1 MANRVYIHRHID
13 SCLQKTNLIVLLIIS
28 KWLANWNEGP
38 SACRKCFSIATVLEW
53 KLVQELLS
61 SGVRKN
67 ILLSLFGTVWIPRGE
82 RATNIQD
89 EVFFLRSS
97 SEGKSRITIKCAV

>member
-1 MANRVYIHRHID
+1 MANRVYIHQHID
-13 SCLQKTNLIVLLIIS
+13 SRLQKTNLIVRLIVS

-38 SACRKCFSIATVLEW
+38 SACRKCFSIATALEW
-53 KLVQELLS
+53 KLVQDLQS

-67 ILLSLFGTVWIPRGE
+67 ILLYLFGTVRIPSKG

-89 EVFFLRSS
+89 EVFFLTSS
-97 SEGKSRITIKCAV
+97 PEGKAG